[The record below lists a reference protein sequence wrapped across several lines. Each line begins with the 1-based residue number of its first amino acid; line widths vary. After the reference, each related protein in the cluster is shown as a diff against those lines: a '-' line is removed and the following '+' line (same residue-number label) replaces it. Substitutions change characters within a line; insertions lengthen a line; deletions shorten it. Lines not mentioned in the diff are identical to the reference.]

1 MTTALLVVIAV
12 MWLPVALLNLG
23 KGEAKGTGA
32 ATGFVGIVVVLGA
45 ILQAAV
51 FKDAF
56 TAGLLFAHRHFVLL
70 RFLRAFDRPGR
81 FEVRGQC
88 QLDGGD
94 HFADLHGHIPDRRT
108 GPGGR
113 KPACGPEP
121 VSGAGLS
128 GLRGAYLRSMVGV
141 LRKIVGRSGRMVFD
155 HLGDRRTLG
164 PRFLV
169 DDLRQTSF
177 LIRKSTI

>member
-45 ILQAAV
+45 IIQAAV

-56 TAGLLFAHRHFVLL
+56 TAGLLFAHGVLYCCV
-70 RFLRAFDRPGR
+70 FLRAFDRPGR

-94 HFADLHGHIPDRRT
+94 HFADLHGHIPDRGT
-108 GPGGR
+108 GAGGR
-113 KPACGPEP
+113 KPARGPEL
-121 VSGAGLS
+121 VFGAGLS
-128 GLRGAYLRSMVGV
+128 GLRGAYLRGMVGV
-141 LRKIVGRSGRMVFD
+141 LRKIVWRSGRMVFD
-155 HLGDRRTLG
+155 RLGGSRTLG
-164 PRFLV
+164 PRFLA
-169 DDLRQTSF
+169 DDIRQASF
-177 LIRKSTI
+177 FN